1 MATNSAPK
9 IAAPDSPLRLLP
21 KVELHCHVEGTARVQ
36 TVAELA
42 AHHGI
47 DIGVADPADLYEYES
62 LADFLAAFG
71 TVCSVL
77 LEPNDFHRLAY
88 EAAEDGA
95 KAGITYREMFFSPG
109 FHLDRGVPFE
119 TMWQGLVAGVA
130 EGEADFGVRTRLILD
145 IDKPKGLG
153 PAMGLLEVARGLDR
167 DLLIG
172 IGGDSTERGL
182 DHRMFAPLMA
192 EAKNIG
198 LKTCFH
204 CGEDGPADNIRHM
217 VEAGID
223 RIDHGTRLLE
233 DPELTKRVV
242 DEQIP
247 LTNCPTSNV
256 ELSIVDTLADHPF
269 AAQRDAG
276 VLVTLNSDDPAFFQF
291 DLADEYE
298 RVSAAFGL
306 DHAAMTSIRDAAITA
321 SWLDDSDKAALRSD
335 FAS

>member
-119 TMWQGLVAGVA
+119 TMWQGLVAGVRR
-130 EGEADFGVRTRLILD
+130 GRSRLRCTYPGSSWISTSPRASD
-145 IDKPKGLG
+145 QRWACSKSH
-153 PAMGLLEVARGLDR
+153 VV
-167 DLLIG
+167 LI
-172 IGGDSTERGL
+172 
-182 DHRMFAPLMA
+182 
-192 EAKNIG
+192 
-198 LKTCFH
+198 
-204 CGEDGPADNIRHM
+204 
-217 VEAGID
+217 
-223 RIDHGTRLLE
+223 
-233 DPELTKRVV
+233 
-242 DEQIP
+242 
-247 LTNCPTSNV
+247 
-256 ELSIVDTLADHPF
+256 
-269 AAQRDAG
+269 
-276 VLVTLNSDDPAFFQF
+276 
-291 DLADEYE
+291 
-298 RVSAAFGL
+298 
-306 DHAAMTSIRDAAITA
+306 AIC
-321 SWLDDSDKAALRSD
+321 
-335 FAS
+335 